1 MTTKLFTMLLLA
13 FSGMVWGQEEKKEFI
28 QISPSYEDVNL
39 DTVNVLRIES
49 KLTANWKGV
58 QSCGD
63 QDRVYR
69 NTDER
74 ALVWIKDKLFEH
86 RDSKWVRY
94 GWYYEK
100 PNVRNW
106 KDDWPSSARNCRGSV
121 EFVIFIELE
130 K

>member
-1 MTTKLFTMLLLA
+1 MKTKFFTMLLLA

-49 KLTANWKGV
+49 KLTATWSGV
-58 QSCGD
+58 RSCRD
-63 QDRVYR
+63 QDRMIR
-69 NTDER
+69 NTDEK

-86 RDSKWVRY
+86 RESKWVRY
-94 GWYYEK
+94 GWYYGK
-100 PNVRNW
+100 PTVRNSSEP
-106 KDDWPSSARNCRGSV
+106 WPSRAESCTGRV
-121 EFVIFIELE
+121 EFLIFLEIE